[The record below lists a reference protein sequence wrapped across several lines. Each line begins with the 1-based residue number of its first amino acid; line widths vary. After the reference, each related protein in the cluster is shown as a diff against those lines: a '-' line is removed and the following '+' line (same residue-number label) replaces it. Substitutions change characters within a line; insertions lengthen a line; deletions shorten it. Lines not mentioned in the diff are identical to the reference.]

1 MIQVNLVPRQLRM
14 LSRKDYTRAL
24 YAVNRRLQLSQI
36 EADKIIQRWSDRLWT
51 KHQVNWISSYNS
63 KLTKN
68 KNAKR
73 ECEVMGQYTLK
84 SARGGH
90 RRGYHS
96 IQDVIANVRKYS

>member
-1 MIQVNLVPRQLRM
+1 MIQVNLVPQQLRM
-14 LSRKDYTRAL
+14 LSPKDYTRAL

-36 EADKIIQRWSDRLWT
+36 EADRIIESWSDRLWT
-51 KHQVNWISSYNS
+51 RYKIRWTPTYNS
-63 KLTKN
+63 KLSKN

-73 ECEVMGQYTLK
+73 ECEVMGQYTLQ